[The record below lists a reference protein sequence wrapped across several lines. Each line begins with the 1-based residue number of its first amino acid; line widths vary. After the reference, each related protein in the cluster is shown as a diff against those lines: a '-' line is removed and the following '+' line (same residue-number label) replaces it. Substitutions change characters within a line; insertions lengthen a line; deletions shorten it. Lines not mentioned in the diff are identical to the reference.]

1 MFKVHPMGLFSK
13 IFGGTPDGTDD
24 APDGEA
30 SAPAGH
36 AQERPV
42 SKSNAPDLHGQDAHG
57 GAAPARITNGGTL
70 VVNEQRPNN
79 GAHPARAETPAT
91 QRGGAS
97 ADRSA
102 RPAARPALSPNVEAR
117 VHTQAMHS
125 SPTVTIKNTVDASAQ
140 QRPPAR
146 RGTGDVSPP
155 PPPAQAGPPPKPAA
169 SRVPSPPVSKAPAKK
184 VQMTATLP
192 LGGNQTPAPPKSP
205 GGNGVA
211 QARAAEALELE
222 PLGATAVAPRSSIDP
237 DDVDNAFDRIAPAA
251 SVSPGLPGSL
261 ADDAAT
267 KAENAKLFSQMV
279 VGHARPLREFMLD
292 LTIGSTT
299 KQWLDVTRPA
309 ADAILKGAVAL
320 EQKDL
325 VSALSDLAT
334 SFQNAAK
341 AAGAKIG
348 KTDRSAIMNAY
359 GKLVSLLPSAF
370 EVKGDRDRR
379 EPLVVHHLLLQ
390 IPGVQKVTLDKLYAA
405 GLASL
410 ESLCKASAEDL
421 IAIGRVEVES
431 AHAIVR
437 RFQAYWRERAEEPL
451 AKSEDRTKHK
461 LRELVAGLAKAHTEF
476 QEAEA
481 AEDRERKRR
490 ARSERRERAAAMNVI
505 LAQLGEVDLV
515 EELERSP
522 TERRIERVQSYI
534 EHSRASNP

>member
-1 MFKVHPMGLFSK
+1 
-13 IFGGTPDGTDD
+13 
-24 APDGEA
+24 
-30 SAPAGH
+30 
-36 AQERPV
+36 
-42 SKSNAPDLHGQDAHG
+42 
-57 GAAPARITNGGTL
+57 
-70 VVNEQRPNN
+70 
-79 GAHPARAETPAT
+79 
-91 QRGGAS
+91 
-97 ADRSA
+97 
-102 RPAARPALSPNVEAR
+102 
-117 VHTQAMHS
+117 
-125 SPTVTIKNTVDASAQ
+125 
-140 QRPPAR
+140 
-146 RGTGDVSPP
+146 
-155 PPPAQAGPPPKPAA
+155 
-169 SRVPSPPVSKAPAKK
+169 
-184 VQMTATLP
+184 MTATLP
-192 LGGNQTPAPPKSP
+192 LGSHQAPAPPKSP
-205 GGNGVA
+205 PGNGA
-211 QARAAEALELE
+211 ARSAEALELE
-222 PLGATAVAPRSSIDP
+222 PLGSAAPQALPNTDS
-237 DDVDNAFDRIAPAA
+237 DDVDVAFDRIAPVA

-279 VGHARPLREFMLD
+279 VGHARPLREFILD

-299 KQWLDVTRPA
+299 KQWLEVTRPA
-309 ADAILKGAVAL
+309 ADAILKGAMAL

-325 VSALSDLAT
+325 TSALSDLAT
-334 SFQNAAK
+334 AFQNAAR
-341 AAGAKIG
+341 AAGSKIG
-348 KTDRSAIMNAY
+348 KTDRTAIMNAY

-421 IAIGRVEVES
+421 IAIGRVEVDS

-437 RFQAYWRERAEEPL
+437 RFQAYWRERAEEPMVR
-451 AKSEDRTKHK
+451 AEDRTRHK

-490 ARSERRERAAAMNVI
+490 ARSERRERALAMNVI

-522 TERRIERVQSYI
+522 TERRIERIRSYI
-534 EHSRASNP
+534 DHSSASNP